1 MKKILIAFAIFA
13 SAVAANAEDK
23 VITFGEL
30 PQSAQEFSN
39 ATFKGK
45 KIASAQRETILFG
58 SITEGYKV
66 VFTDGTKIEFDSDG
80 NWTEVS
86 AKTSV
91 VPAELVPDRI
101 TKYVAENFKGSPVIE
116 LKKKPYGYKI
126 KLATNSELKFN
137 QNYIFIGLD

>member
-39 ATFKGK
+39 DTFKGK

>member
-58 SITEGYKV
+58 SITDGYKV

>member
-1 MKKILIAFAIFA
+1 MKKILIVFAIFV

-30 PQSAQEFSN
+30 PQSVQEFSN

-45 KIASAQRETILFG
+45 KIASAQKETMLFG

-80 NWTEVS
+80 NWKEVS

-91 VPAELVPDRI
+91 VPSELIPDRI
-101 TKYVAENFKGSPVIE
+101 TKYIAENFKGSPVIGLE
-116 LKKKPYGYKI
+116 KESYGYKV

>member
-1 MKKILIAFAIFA
+1 MKKILVAFAIFA

-45 KIASAQRETILFG
+45 KIASAQKETMLFG

-80 NWTEVS
+80 NWKEVS

-91 VPAELVPDRI
+91 VPSELIPDRI
-101 TKYVAENFKGSPVIE
+101 TKYIAENFKGSPVIGLE
-116 LKKKPYGYKI
+116 KESYGYKV
-126 KLATNSELKFN
+126 KLATDSELKFN

>member
-1 MKKILIAFAIFA
+1 MKKILIVFAIFV

-30 PQSAQEFSN
+30 PQSAQDFSN

-58 SITEGYKV
+58 AITDGYKV

-80 NWTEVS
+80 NWTEIS

-91 VPAELVPDRI
+91 VPSELVPDRI
-101 TKYVAENFKGSPVIE
+101 AKYVAENFKGSPVIE
-116 LKKKPYGYKI
+116 LQKKSYGYKI
-126 KLATNSELKFN
+126 KLASNSELKFN